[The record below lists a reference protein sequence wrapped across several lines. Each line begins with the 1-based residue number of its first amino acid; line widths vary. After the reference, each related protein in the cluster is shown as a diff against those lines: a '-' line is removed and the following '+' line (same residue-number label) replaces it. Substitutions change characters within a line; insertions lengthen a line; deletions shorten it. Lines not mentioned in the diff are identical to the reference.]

1 MLDLNTTAAVLTSI
15 GVVVGLISAFV
26 AWVRKLAKDIN
37 EKVSTSNGK
46 SIGAYSEET
55 SVGVIEV
62 NRKLDTVIESLYDN
76 KALTQEAL
84 ILAKGAHDRIDILK
98 ELLVSKNEQ

>member
-15 GVVVGLISAFV
+15 GVVVGLIGAFV
-26 AWVRKLAKDIN
+26 AWVRKLAKID

-46 SIGAYSEET
+46 SIGSYSEET
-55 SVGVIEV
+55 SVRVIEV
-62 NRKLDTVIESLYDN
+62 NKKLDTVIESLYDN
-76 KALTQEAL
+76 RALTQEAL

-98 ELLVSKNEQ
+98 ELLVSKEE

>member
-15 GVVVGLISAFV
+15 GVVVGLIGAFV
-26 AWVRKLAKDIN
+26 AWVRKLAKID

-55 SVGVIEV
+55 SVGVTEI
-62 NRKLDTVIESLYDN
+62 NRKLDMVIESLYDN
-76 KALTQEAL
+76 KVLAQEAL
-84 ILAKGAHDRIDILK
+84 MLAKGAHDRIDILK
-98 ELLVSKNEQ
+98 ELLISKNEQ

>member
-15 GVVVGLISAFV
+15 GVVVGLIGAFV
-26 AWVRKLAKDIN
+26 AWVRKLAKID

-55 SVGVIEV
+55 SVGVVEV

-84 ILAKGAHDRIDILK
+84 MLAKGAHDRIDILK
-98 ELLVSKNEQ
+98 ELLVHKEQ